1 MNLSKTPPFT
11 ANEQVILVLVI
22 FLSNLQRCR
31 GRRCFR
37 VLPYNKRR
45 GSQNR
50 IGSWTWTERHG
61 FLFIRMVRHKQF
73 LVCALLYSVVVSEP
87 DPLAQTIGHGRLQSY
102 QQVLPKHNHCKSP
115 TLWPPMTPFN
125 PTYCIAIHGLFLPT
139 GHPYTTCSIVRNDKP
154 FLEKFGYSSTPF
166 ILRLLAHVL
175 KVKSFRLKRMS
186 PEMPHFRG
194 DSRK

>member
-22 FLSNLQRCR
+22 FLDNLQRCR

-37 VLPYNKRR
+37 VLPCNKRR
-45 GSQNR
+45 GCQNS

-87 DPLAQTIGHGRLQSY
+87 DPLSQTIGHGRLQTLSASQAQPLQVTNAMATDDTLQPYLLYCNTRSISTNRTPLCSGIRQSSY
-102 QQVLPKHNHCKSP
+102 HLHYGQ
-115 TLWPPMTPFN
+115 
-125 PTYCIAIHGLFLPT
+125 
-139 GHPYTTCSIVRNDKP
+139 R
-154 FLEKFGYSSTPF
+154 
-166 ILRLLAHVL
+166 
-175 KVKSFRLKRMS
+175 
-186 PEMPHFRG
+186 
-194 DSRK
+194 